1 VSDSENLKYV
11 LEQQEK
17 RLTVLKFIWER
28 TRHEIINGLN
38 PDELCEELGLSEEDF
53 TIVLKYLYDEQLVTA
68 IIISNLNGWDCGDI
82 KISHSGKLEMEAA
95 ITNPNQDTEHF
106 FSTVIIMNQTNIHAG
121 GNAIGNIIGSKIN
134 APVTNT
140 IQATDADFI
149 LQAIANLKQQID
161 ILPQER
167 QSIASEAIS
176 NIEEAVSNPT
186 LLEKAKSSL
195 WTLWGVTQG
204 VVGFANAVTAI
215 AQRFGID
222 FSPKL

>member
-17 RLTVLKFIWER
+17 RLIVLKFIWES
-28 TRHEIINGLN
+28 TRDSVIDGLGMKEISNVTGLQE
-38 PDELCEELGLSEEDF
+38 DEIPV
-53 TIVLKYLYDEQLVTA
+53 IVKYLLGEQLVTA
-68 IIISNLNGWDCGDI
+68 MTTSNNKGWYCCDI
-82 KISHSGKLEMEAA
+82 KISHSGKLEMEAT

-106 FSTVIIMNQTNIHAG
+106 PAVIIMNQTNIHAG
-121 GNAIGNIIGSKIN
+121 GNAIGNIIGSEIN

-140 IQATDADFI
+140 IQVTDADFV
-149 LQAIANLKQQID
+149 LQAIANLKQQIVS
-161 ILPQER
+161 LPQER

-186 LLEKAKSSL
+186 LIEKAKSSL